1 MLSFPDI
8 FTLDASE
15 GAGRVMFTPLLWLT
29 QTFLTETAVAG
40 HWVVS
45 KVALVLSF
53 SLMRAV
59 ILNFS
64 AVPFGTLAIYG
75 VLFEIF
81 VSKEL

>member
-1 MLSFPDI
+1 M
-8 FTLDASE
+8 
-15 GAGRVMFTPLLWLT
+15 
-29 QTFLTETAVAG
+29 
-40 HWVVS
+40 
-45 KVALVLSF
+45 LSF

-59 ILNFS
+59 VLNFS